1 MMDITPESSKTALS
15 AAKSKVAGNEILFKL
30 QIDFLFSE
38 KNSSHPIKEKA
49 FVLTNA
55 FM

>member
-38 KNSSHPIKEKA
+38 
-49 FVLTNA
+49 
-55 FM
+55 